1 MLPRSKYKSNSGAGL
16 LNTVINSL
24 PFELHLPGYQ
34 YCGPGTNLKK
44 RLTLGQPGIN
54 GLDSACREH
63 DIAYDKS
70 NSLPDRSAADS
81 VLEERA
87 WSRVGAK
94 DADFKEKAAAWFVTT
109 GMKAKRKIGAGCG
122 FSSIVGVCK
131 KALKKS
137 LKSCAGTPNM
147 NSLIKSTV
155 LVARK
160 HVKSAGGRSKKKYKN
175 KPPRVIRVP
184 KTGGS
189 LNLIPVLAGL
199 SALGTLAGGVANI
212 VRTIR
217 GIRSNVGTSVHLG
230 KGVYLRPYKSAGSY
244 TIARKSSA
252 ITSRINKR
260 KKSSTRKKQNNKSRK
275 IKSNKKSLKS
285 KN

>member
-1 MLPRSKYKSNSGAGL
+1 MLSRSKYKSNSGAGL

-24 PFELHLPGYQ
+24 PFELHLPDYQ

-70 NSLPDRSAADS
+70 NSLTDRSAADS

-87 WSRVGAK
+87 WSRAGAK
-94 DADFKEKAAAWFVTT
+94 DADFKEKAAAWLVTT
-109 GMKAKRKIGAGCG
+109 GMKAKRKIGSCCG

-137 LKSCAGTPNM
+137 LKSCSGTPNM

-160 HVKSAGGRSKKKYKN
+160 HVKSAAGSRSKKN
-175 KPPRVIRVP
+175 K
-184 KTGGS
+184 
-189 LNLIPVLAGL
+189 
-199 SALGTLAGGVANI
+199 
-212 VRTIR
+212 
-217 GIRSNVGTSVHLG
+217 
-230 KGVYLRPYKSAGSY
+230 
-244 TIARKSSA
+244 
-252 ITSRINKR
+252 
-260 KKSSTRKKQNNKSRK
+260 
-275 IKSNKKSLKS
+275 
-285 KN
+285 